1 MIKPSKQTKHPAEAE
16 RMNKDKGPKFQLE
29 VQKFKVGHKGAKE
42 QIMFPCL
49 HQSLHHSQEA
59 YQKEM
64 EENLKVVSLWNPHM

>member
-42 QIMFPCL
+42 QNYVPEPSPVAGSISEGNGRKP
-49 HQSLHHSQEA
+49 
-59 YQKEM
+59 K
-64 EENLKVVSLWNPHM
+64 NVVSL